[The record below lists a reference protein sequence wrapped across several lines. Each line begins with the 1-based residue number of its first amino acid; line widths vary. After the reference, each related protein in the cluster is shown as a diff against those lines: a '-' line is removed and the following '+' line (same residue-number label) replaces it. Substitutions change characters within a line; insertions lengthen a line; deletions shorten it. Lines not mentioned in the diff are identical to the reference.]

1 MPKFAI
7 YEFLS
12 SNAGYHRSGI
22 QYWILPVLYLC
33 AVQRGFDYGW
43 SLRTDLRYLLID
55 RPAVPKI
62 GVWTAWVRANIW
74 CYWICLIRVFLDW
87 AVGLS
92 FWLFSKSCQKTF
104 FITAEFIGHVILGFF
119 CSIIHPIFAVYISG
133 ADNHKYFAVAA
144 CPLRSLFNHSSSLS
158 KCF

>member
-1 MPKFAI
+1 MPKSAI

-22 QYWILPVLYLC
+22 LHWILPVQYPC
-33 AVQRGFDYGW
+33 AVQRDFDYGW
-43 SLRTDLRYLLID
+43 FSQTYLRYLLTD

-62 GVWTAWVRANIW
+62 GGWMAWVRANIW
-74 CYWICLIRVFLDW
+74 CCWTCLIQVSLDW

-104 FITAEFIGHVILGFF
+104 FITAEFCRHMILGFF
-119 CSIIHPIFAVYISG
+119 CSIIHPIFAVYISS
-133 ADNHKYFAVAA
+133 ADNHKHFAVAA